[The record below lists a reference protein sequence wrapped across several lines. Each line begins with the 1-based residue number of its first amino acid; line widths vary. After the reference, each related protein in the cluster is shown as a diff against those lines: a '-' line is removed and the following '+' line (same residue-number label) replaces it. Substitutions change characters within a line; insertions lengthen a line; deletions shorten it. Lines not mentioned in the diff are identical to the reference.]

1 MLQRPPE
8 SSLVCPC
15 VPSPLQGLVPRQYWD
30 SVMGV
35 YQVLVRTSVE
45 SGAVPASPAS
55 APSAQT
61 KVRQKMLEDLG
72 APKP

>member
-1 MLQRPPE
+1 MRGVRCPAWCADA
-8 SSLVCPC
+8 SL
-15 VPSPLQGLVPRQYWD
+15 PLQGLVPRGYWD

-55 APSAQT
+55 APSGADQSPP
-61 KVRQKMLEDLG
+61 KMLEDLG
-72 APKP
+72 TPYS